1 MEAAAGCCPCRC
13 GVAHAG
19 RGTMATTGRHSFGE
33 VLRRHRVAAGLTQEA
48 LAERAHLSTR
58 AISALEQG
66 VNQTPRK
73 DTVAL
78 LADALALAGEERM
91 AFEAAGRRPPP
102 LATAQPSQAGPQGGY
117 APRGLPLI

>member
-1 MEAAAGCCPCRC
+1 MSRLPLWGGPRRTRDMAATER
-13 GVAHAG
+13 
-19 RGTMATTGRHSFGE
+19 RRFGE

-66 VNQTPRK
+66 VNQAPRK

-78 LADALALAGEERM
+78 LADALALTGAERTT
-91 AFEAAGRRPPP
+91 FEAAGRPAW
-102 LATAQPSQAGPQGGY
+102 ATGT
-117 APRGLPLI
+117 APA